1 MNVNTNGFPQPQGG
15 QQQFL
20 NPAMLQSLQS
30 QGQNPQFQKNN
41 NNPALMNPQMFQ
53 QQGLAMNPQQLL
65 NGRGASAMS
74 QQLQLNQSL
83 NPALLLQMQGGNPMQ
98 AGLGGGMGGVGQGAL
113 GMGNMGNTAMAGMGG
128 MNANAMGFTPQHLAQ
143 LQQMTPQQQMQA
155 KLFVRNIASDL
166 SDVANFFFPCLQQQR
181 ALQQQR
187 QMGQMNQGQPQF
199 DQRQQMQ
206 QPMQQRFL
214 QDQPQFNPGQQ
225 NGLQGV
231 LAQQQ
236 SMHNTPNFFDRPS
249 SSSSATHSQPFSQPS
264 PQGQQFSQQG
274 SQFQMMP
281 PPPPRPPS
289 SRPGTSQSQISHHG
303 PTPVVA
309 PSSPALGGA
318 GHLGGM
324 QRPPSRPRTAS
335 GFNIFGQ
342 GPPIGTPKPP
352 TPIQSSLPHQP
363 QPQAHTPTHATS
375 PFLHQQLQLQSQQQQ
390 QQQSAQPQQPQ
401 VQAPQG
407 YGQVPGTP
415 VPGSPGRKRRLTG
428 QGGLDAQPSQFG
440 GMAGAGLP
448 GLGMNNAGNVGA
460 GGLMSMPQSMG
471 SPNPTL
477 LGGAGGG
484 LMGPP
489 HVVPSRAN
497 SLGGQAPQLPQGLDD
512 ASLFHQH
519 LAGGQSSL
527 PQQVSQ
533 PPIAGGIGPFQ
544 TPSGVPNVGMRQR
557 QPVLGAPGFPDAQA
571 PLQSP
576 MVQKGPQTV
585 MTPAQMQMQMHGSD
599 ALTINTGVPEVQ
611 GLPVVPDAAAAVP
624 LPLSHP
630 PTAPASAAP
639 STATLPTHST
649 SASHSSAP
657 ASSKTMRVT
666 LVSPADIKPLNEEEV
681 TQVKGW
687 MARDKE
693 YESHYRGMKE
703 RMADELRTYRAENRD
718 LWWEVTDG
726 KKMRTKFGVTY
737 PGQRLRDNRKRGRR
751 EGFRL

>member
-1 MNVNTNGFPQPQGG
+1 
-15 QQQFL
+15 
-20 NPAMLQSLQS
+20 
-30 QGQNPQFQKNN
+30 
-41 NNPALMNPQMFQ
+41 
-53 QQGLAMNPQQLL
+53 
-65 NGRGASAMS
+65 
-74 QQLQLNQSL
+74 
-83 NPALLLQMQGGNPMQ
+83 
-98 AGLGGGMGGVGQGAL
+98 
-113 GMGNMGNTAMAGMGG
+113 
-128 MNANAMGFTPQHLAQ
+128 
-143 LQQMTPQQQMQA
+143 
-155 KLFVRNIASDL
+155 
-166 SDVANFFFPCLQQQR
+166 
-181 ALQQQR
+181 
-187 QMGQMNQGQPQF
+187 MNQGQPQF
-199 DQRQQMQ
+199 DQRQQIQ

-249 SSSSATHSQPFSQPS
+249 SSSSATHSQPFSQQS
-264 PQGQQFSQQG
+264 PQGQQFSQQS

-289 SRPGTSQSQISHHG
+289 SRPGTSHSQISHHSG
-303 PTPVVA
+303 PAAVVA
-309 PSSPALGGA
+309 PSSPALGSA
-318 GHLGGM
+318 GHLGM
-324 QRPPSRPRTAS
+324 QRPPSRPRTSS
-335 GFNIFGQ
+335 GFNLFGQ
-342 GPPIGTPKPP
+342 GPPISTPKPQTP
-352 TPIQSSLPHQP
+352 TQSSLPHQP
-363 QPQAHTPTHATS
+363 QPQAHTPTHAAS

-390 QQQSAQPQQPQ
+390 QQQPAHPQ

-407 YGQVPGTP
+407 FGQVPGTP
-415 VPGSPGRKRRLTG
+415 VPGSPGRKRRLMG
-428 QGGLDAQPSQFG
+428 QGGLDAQPSQYG
-440 GMAGAGLP
+440 GMSGSGLT

-471 SPNPTL
+471 SPNPAL

-497 SLGGQAPQLPQGLDD
+497 SLGGQLPHSLDD
-512 ASLFHQH
+512 ASLFQQQ
-519 LAGGQSSL
+519 LAGGQTSL
-527 PQQVSQ
+527 PPQVSQ
-533 PPIAGGIGPFQ
+533 VPISGGLSQFH
-544 TPSGVPNVGMRQR
+544 TPSGVPNVGIGGGGMRQR
-557 QPVLGAPGFPDAQA
+557 HPVLGAPGFPDVQA

-576 MVQKGPQTV
+576 VVQKVPQTV
-585 MTPAQMQMQMHGSD
+585 MTPAQMQMQMHGGD

-611 GLPVVPDAAAAVP
+611 GLPVVPDPTSAVPLP

-630 PTAPASAAP
+630 PTAPVSATSSA
-639 STATLPTHST
+639 ATLPTHPT
-649 SASHSSAP
+649 LPSASHSSAP

-693 YESHYRGMKE
+693 YDSLYRGMKE
-703 RMADELRTYRAENRD
+703 RMAEELRVYRAENRD

-726 KKMRTKFGVTY
+726 KKLRTKFGVTY
-737 PGQRLRDNRKRGRR
+737 PGQRLRDRKRGRR